1 MTNDDLFLISHT
13 RFELEH
19 VEFIQATGGVMT
31 YFLYIFTHINIY
43 IIIAIS
49 LNLFAGYT
57 GILSIVHAAF

>member
-1 MTNDDLFLISHT
+1 
-13 RFELEH
+13 
-19 VEFIQATGGVMT
+19 MT